1 MTIRALLLEVADTY
15 DPKAGTRTHVPGQR
29 VLRDV
34 AKRADLGLPEGLMVA
49 GYGGQTT
56 AAASPWIGVFDKAIN
71 TNPKRDLYL
80 AYIFSTDLTSVTL
93 TLQQGVTEL
102 SEKIKN
108 KQPFLAHLRRHAARL
123 AAALPPSLAEDWN
136 HRPALGGGKRPEAY
150 AAASVAARR
159 YEIANMPPE
168 EELQQDL
175 RVATSLLQRAAAAES
190 AWRAARDEDELD
202 VPVLPQQRTSG
213 EEGGQSSEPST
224 AGAATASPA
233 PGVRPAGFKPRD
245 SSDYIAHI
253 AAHQQVKSRKH
264 EELIKDFAAYISKRD
279 YTPNNQHVHPKDLT
293 LQQSDAG
300 QAPTPDGPEWLVE
313 AKVVR
318 RGRADAA
325 VREAIGQLRE
335 YSYFLYREKKLPVP
349 HLIAL
354 FSEDIGVFAPYLE
367 DQGIAAIWQTADG
380 WAGTPTAA
388 AWGMVD

>member
-1 MTIRALLLEVADTY
+1 MADKY
-15 DPKAGTRTHVPGQR
+15 DSKAGTRIHVPGQQ
-29 VLRDV
+29 VLRNV
-34 AKRADLGLPEGLMVA
+34 AKRADLGLPEGLIAA

-102 SEKIKN
+102 GDKIKN
-108 KQPFLAHLRRHAARL
+108 KQPLLAHLRRHAARL
-123 AAALPPSLAEDWN
+123 SAALPPSLAEEWN
-136 HRPALGGGKRPEAY
+136 HNPALGSGKRPEAY

-159 YEIANMPPE
+159 YEIAAMPSE
-168 EELQQDL
+168 EELQHDL

-190 AWRAARDEDELD
+190 AWRAAQDDDDLD
-202 VPVLPQQRTSG
+202 VPALPQQRTSS
-213 EEGGQSSEPST
+213 EEGGKASGST
-224 AGAATASPA
+224 TMGTPTAP
-233 PGVRPAGFKPRD
+233 PTPVVRPAGFKPRN

-253 AAHQQVKSRKH
+253 TAHQQVKSRKH
-264 EELIKDFAAYISKRD
+264 EELIEDFAAHISKRD

-293 LQQSDAG
+293 LQQSDAE
-300 QAPTPDGPEWLVE
+300 QAPASDGPEWLVE
-313 AKVVR
+313 VKVVR

-335 YSYFLYREKKLPVP
+335 YSYFLYREKKLPAP

>member
-1 MTIRALLLEVADTY
+1 MADTY
-15 DPKAGTRTHVPGQR
+15 DQKAGTRTHVPGQQ

-34 AKRADLGLPEGLMVA
+34 AKRADLGVPEGLVVA
-49 GYGGQTT
+49 GYGGKGT

-71 TNPKRDLYL
+71 TNPKKDLYL

-102 SEKIKN
+102 SDRIKN

-123 AAALPPSLAEDWN
+123 AAALPPSLTKDWN
-136 HRPALGGGKRPEAY
+136 HRPALGGGVRPEAY

-159 YEIANMPPE
+159 YEIADMPPE
-168 EELQQDL
+168 EELQRDL
-175 RVATSLLQRAAAAES
+175 RAATNLLQRAAAAES
-190 AWRAARDEDELD
+190 AWRAARDDDDLD

-213 EEGGQSSEPST
+213 EEGGESPQPT
-224 AGAATASPA
+224 TMDAPTVSPA
-233 PGVRPAGFKPRD
+233 TVVRPAGFKPRN

-279 YTPNNQHVHPKDLT
+279 YTPKNQHVHPKDLT
-293 LQQSDAG
+293 LQPSDAER
-300 QAPTPDGPEWLVE
+300 APAPDGREWLVE

-318 RGRADAA
+318 KGRADTA

-335 YSYFLYREKKLPVP
+335 YSYFLYREKQLPAP

-367 DQGIAAIWQTADG
+367 DQGISAIWQTADG
-380 WAGTPTAA
+380 WAGTSTAA